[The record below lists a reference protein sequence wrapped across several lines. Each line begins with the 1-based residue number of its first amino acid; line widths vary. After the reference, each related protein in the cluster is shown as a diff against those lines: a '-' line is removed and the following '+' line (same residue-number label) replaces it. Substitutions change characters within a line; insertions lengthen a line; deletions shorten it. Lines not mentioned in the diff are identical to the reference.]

1 MGHEFAAGEAAREAA
16 TQRTKWKM
24 HTPSEIIRA
33 EIQDIA
39 QIVRDECWLEGE
51 RRGRDV
57 EPGDRVVQARVTEI
71 ILTDLGVRL
80 RHQYSDD
87 GR

>member
-1 MGHEFAAGEAAREAA
+1 
-16 TQRTKWKM
+16 M

-57 EPGDRVVQARVTEI
+57 EPGDRVVQARVAEI
-71 ILTDLGVRL
+71 ILADYGVRL
-80 RHQYSDD
+80 RHKYSDD